1 VCVHDPKRGPEVFM
15 RKGKRTF
22 ASRKRKI
29 AGLCAFVLAGVLAVG
44 AYAFTASNTQAEK
57 SGAGAN
63 VAVVSGYKT
72 SNLKF
77 KLENGTAPSATFTAE
92 AIAGEADAK
101 EAEINVMKESG
112 TPAWTHCAL
121 TTPGTSATFTC
132 TFGAA
137 LNNKEIEEDVVQET
151 IVTS

>member
-1 VCVHDPKRGPEVFM
+1 M
-15 RKGKRTF
+15 RIGKRSF

-63 VAVVSGYKT
+63 VAAVSGYKT
-72 SNLKF
+72 SNLHF
-77 KLENGTAPSATFTAE
+77 TLTGGTATKAEFTAE
-92 AIAGEADAK
+92 AIAGEANAK
-101 EAEINVMKESG
+101 EAEINVVKTAG
-112 TPAWTHCAL
+112 TSAWTHCVL
-121 TTPGTSATFTC
+121 TTPGTSALFTC
-132 TFGAA
+132 TFGTP
-137 LNNKEIEEDVVQET
+137 LTNTEIEEDVVQET

>member
-1 VCVHDPKRGPEVFM
+1 M

-29 AGLCAFVLAGVLAVG
+29 AGLCAFALAGVLAVG

-77 KLENGTAPSATFTAE
+77 TLTGGTATQAEFTAE
-92 AIAGEADAK
+92 AIAGEAEAK
-101 EAEINVMKESG
+101 EAEINVMKTAG
-112 TPAWTHCAL
+112 TPAWTHCEL
-121 TTPGTSATFTC
+121 TTPGSTALFTC
-132 TFGAA
+132 KFSKA
-137 LNNKEIEEDVVQET
+137 LSNTEIEEDVVQET

>member
-1 VCVHDPKRGPEVFM
+1 M

-29 AGLCAFVLAGVLAVG
+29 AGLCAFALAGVLAVG

-72 SNLKF
+72 SNLHF
-77 KLENGTAPSATFTAE
+77 TLTGGTATTAEFTAE

-101 EAEINVMKESG
+101 EAEVNVMKTGG
-112 TPAWTHCAL
+112 TPVWTHCEL
-121 TTPGTSATFTC
+121 TTPGTSALFTC
-132 TFGAA
+132 TFAKPFT
-137 LNNKEIEEDVVQET
+137 NKEIEEDVVQET

>member
-1 VCVHDPKRGPEVFM
+1 M

-44 AYAFTASNTQAEK
+44 AYAFTASNTQAEE

-63 VAVVSGYKT
+63 TAAVSGYKT
-72 SNLKF
+72 SNLHFTLK
-77 KLENGTAPSATFTAE
+77 EGTATKAEFTAE
-92 AIAGEADAK
+92 AESGEANAT
-101 EAEINVMKESG
+101 EAEINVVEKAP
-112 TPAWTHCAL
+112 TQAWTNCTA
-121 TTPGTSATFTC
+121 GTATGAVVPFTC
-132 TFGAA
+132 TFGTPLTNA
-137 LNNKEIEEDVVQET
+137 EIEKDKVQET

>member
-1 VCVHDPKRGPEVFM
+1 M

-63 VAVVSGYKT
+63 VAVVSGYNT
-72 SNLKF
+72 TNLHF
-77 KLENGTAPSATFTAE
+77 TLTGGTATQAEFTAE
-92 AIAGEADAK
+92 AESGEAIAT
-101 EAEINVMKESG
+101 EAEINVMKTGG
-112 TPAWTHCAL
+112 TAVWTHCTAGTATLLVVPFTCKFEHAL
-121 TTPGTSATFTC
+121 TEAQI
-132 TFGAA
+132 
-137 LNNKEIEEDVVQET
+137 KEDVVQET

>member
-1 VCVHDPKRGPEVFM
+1 M
-15 RKGKRTF
+15 RIGKRSF

-63 VAVVSGYKT
+63 VAAVSGYKT
-72 SNLKF
+72 SNLHF
-77 KLENGTAPSATFTAE
+77 TLTGGTATKAEFTAE
-92 AIAGEADAK
+92 AIAGEANAK
-101 EAEINVMKESG
+101 EAEINVMKTGG
-112 TPAWTHCAL
+112 TSVWTHCVL
-121 TTPGTSATFTC
+121 TTPGTSALFTC
-132 TFGAA
+132 TFGTP
-137 LNNKEIEEDVVQET
+137 LTNTEIEEDVVQET

>member
-1 VCVHDPKRGPEVFM
+1 M

-29 AGLCAFVLAGVLAVG
+29 AGLCAFVLAGVIGVG

-63 VAVVSGYKT
+63 TAVVSGYKT
-72 SNLKF
+72 TNLHF
-77 KLENGTAPSATFTAE
+77 TLTGGTATTAEFTAE

-101 EAEINVMKESG
+101 EAEINVMKTAG
-112 TPAWTHCAL
+112 TPVWTHCAL
-121 TTPGTSATFTC
+121 TTPGSPALFTC
-132 TFGAA
+132 TFAKA
-137 LNNKEIEEDVVQET
+137 LTKEEIEEDVVQET

>member
-1 VCVHDPKRGPEVFM
+1 M
-15 RKGKRTF
+15 RIGKRSF

-29 AGLCAFVLAGVLAVG
+29 AGLCAFVLAGLLAVG

-63 VAVVSGYKT
+63 SDAVSGYKT
-72 SNLKF
+72 TNLHF
-77 KLENGTAPSATFTAE
+77 TLTGGTATTAEFKAE

-101 EAEINVMKESG
+101 EAEINVVKTAGEK
-112 TPAWTHCAL
+112 AWTHCAL
-121 TTPGTSATFTC
+121 TTEGSPALFTC
-132 TFGAA
+132 TFATP
-137 LNNKEIEEDVVQET
+137 LTKTEIEEDVVQET

>member
-1 VCVHDPKRGPEVFM
+1 M

-29 AGLCAFVLAGVLAVG
+29 AGLCAFALAGVLAVG

-72 SNLKF
+72 SNLHF
-77 KLENGTAPSATFTAE
+77 TLTGGTATTAEFTAE

-101 EAEINVMKESG
+101 EAEVNVMKTGG
-112 TPAWTHCAL
+112 TPVWTHCEL
-121 TTPGTSATFTC
+121 TTPGTSTLFTC
-132 TFGAA
+132 TFAKPFT
-137 LNNKEIEEDVVQET
+137 NKEIEEDVVQET